1 MVRLIAKSL
10 TTDGEQ
16 NTLRSSKR
24 DENLE
29 KESQAKMHIRGE
41 FGW

>member
-1 MVRLIAKSL
+1 MVRRIVKSL
-10 TTDGEQ
+10 TTGGEQ

-29 KESQAKMHIRGE
+29 EESQAKMHIRGE
-41 FGW
+41 RGW